1 MKNLTFNSIENWS
14 NMIMV
19 VFFSALASCQ
29 SNAETSNNTSDS
41 DMPSMTIHEAVF
53 MGNFEAVKAHVKA
66 KTDLNEKDAYGSA
79 PLSIAATF
87 GKTDVAKLLINSG
100 ADLNI
105 KSADGSTP
113 LHTSSFLC
121 RVEIVKA
128 LLDKGA
134 DLTIRNNFG
143 STALE
148 SVSGPFQEVKMV
160 YEQLSKNLGPFGL
173 KLDFDYIEK
182 TRPQVADMLSAK
194 KINK

>member
-14 NMIMV
+14 NMIIAALI
-19 VFFSALASCQ
+19 FALASCQ
-29 SNAETSNNTSDS
+29 SNAETSNKVANSNKPT
-41 DMPSMTIHEAVF
+41 MTIHEATF
-53 MGNFEAVKAHVKA
+53 MGNVEAVKAHVKA
-66 KTDLNEKDAYGSA
+66 KTDLNQKDAYGSA

-87 GKTDVAKLLINSG
+87 GKTEVAKLLIDSG
-100 ADLNI
+100 ADMNV

-128 LLDKGA
+128 LLEKGA

-182 TRPQVADMLSAK
+182 TRPQVADMLKAK
-194 KINK
+194 NQ